1 MAEANM
7 INSSNRQ
14 KNKKTWGWRMDTGI
28 VTMVIAVLVVVAL
41 ASNHSYYFSFF
52 LNNHKICSCSQVS
65 TEYYFD
71 IFPTYIIMLNR
82 HKPPTRKLNL
92 YIL

>member
-1 MAEANM
+1 M
-7 INSSNRQ
+7 INSCNGQ

-41 ASNHSYYFSFF
+41 ASNHSYNFSFF

-65 TEYYFD
+65 TEY
-71 IFPTYIIMLNR
+71 
-82 HKPPTRKLNL
+82 
-92 YIL
+92 